1 MPLIQVQRR
10 GQGLTTAELLIMAG
24 KHFFG
29 KLVFPIA
36 LCFDMGIDSVLLAT
50 VMHYLYQLFNITTAQ
65 LSVTSSI
72 CLVF

>member
-1 MPLIQVQRR
+1 
-10 GQGLTTAELLIMAG
+10 MAG